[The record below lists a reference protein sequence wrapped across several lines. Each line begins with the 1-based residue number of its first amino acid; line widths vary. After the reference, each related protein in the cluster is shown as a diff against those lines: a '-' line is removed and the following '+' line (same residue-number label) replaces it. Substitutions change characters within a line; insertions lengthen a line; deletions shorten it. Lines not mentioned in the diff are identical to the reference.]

1 MFLTDAGV
9 KVETHVTTFSAKNGD
24 DGGIEFEW
32 IALITPYKALRTS
45 KEG

>member
-1 MFLTDAGV
+1 MFLTEAGV
-9 KVETHVTTFSAKNGD
+9 KVETHITASSAENRD
-24 DGGIEFEW
+24 DGGTEFEW